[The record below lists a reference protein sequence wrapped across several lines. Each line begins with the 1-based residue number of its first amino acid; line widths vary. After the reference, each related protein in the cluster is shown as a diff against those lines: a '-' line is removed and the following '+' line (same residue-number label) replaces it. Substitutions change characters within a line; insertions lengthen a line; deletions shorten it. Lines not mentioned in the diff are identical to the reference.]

1 MTPCQQG
8 SLTLSR
14 ATSFPCLFSLHLRV
28 AVDCDTLSDPTRST
42 DSVQAPFYQCK
53 QPLEQQNKWYALQA
67 SQHTPGR
74 PGIPS
79 GPWRWPSA
87 ACPPF
92 ASGAWPGPAPC
103 RAVQLLGSHVP
114 RLMKRAAW
122 RMRVRSWMPPFPP
135 LTHGF
140 APHESP
146 RGEAFP
152 GGSSRRGWSSTG
164 RSLLQVFGPRSTCFH
179 KTMAKSTALVSMTMH
194 FASQPH
200 PTKTAGLEITGK
212 TLPVRETTWESW
224 QIRVLK
230 CCYSADEMSASG
242 LARAAACGD
251 VCCASSPLSTDPK
264 CFPAGNIH
272 EQPCWLPEC
281 RAFPRGHHSISP
293 WVALLWATIP
303 IVTCSLLG
311 ISYRFNARFIT
322 YPRKYNPNKMK
333 TTNYKTKYLFHQPW
347 NFLAPNDNKI
357 DSIYLKTIV

>member
-103 RAVQLLGSHVP
+103 RTVQLLGSHVP
-114 RLMKRAAW
+114 RLMKMAAW

-146 RGEAFP
+146 GEKL
-152 GGSSRRGWSSTG
+152 
-164 RSLLQVFGPRSTCFH
+164 SLVAAAGEDG
-179 KTMAKSTALVSMTMH
+179 AALVDLCSRSSDPEAQ
-194 FASQPH
+194 AS
-200 PTKTAGLEITGK
+200 TK
-212 TLPVRETTWESW
+212 
-224 QIRVLK
+224 
-230 CCYSADEMSASG
+230 
-242 LARAAACGD
+242 
-251 VCCASSPLSTDPK
+251 
-264 CFPAGNIH
+264 
-272 EQPCWLPEC
+272 
-281 RAFPRGHHSISP
+281 P
-293 WVALLWATIP
+293 W
-303 IVTCSLLG
+303 
-311 ISYRFNARFIT
+311 RN
-322 YPRKYNPNKMK
+322 
-333 TTNYKTKYLFHQPW
+333 
-347 NFLAPNDNKI
+347 
-357 DSIYLKTIV
+357 

>member
-14 ATSFPCLFSLHLRV
+14 DTSFPCLFSLHLWV
-28 AVDCDTLSDPTRST
+28 TVDCDTLADPTRST

-53 QPLEQQNKWYALQA
+53 QPLEQQNKWYALPA
-67 SQHTPGR
+67 SQRTPGR

-92 ASGAWPGPAPC
+92 ASGAWPGPPPC

-114 RLMKRAAW
+114 RLMKAW

-152 GGSSRRGWSSTG
+152 GGSCRGGWSSTG
-164 RSLLQVFGPRSTCFH
+164 GSLFQVFGPRSTCCH
-179 KTMAKSTALVSMTMH
+179 KTRAKLTALVSMTMP

-224 QIRVLK
+224 QIRECWNVGTQLVW
-230 CCYSADEMSASG
+230 YVSTLM
-242 LARAAACGD
+242 LRRRWD
-251 VCCASSPLSTDPK
+251 VCKWAGESSSTWCCVLCLQSFIHKPK
-264 CFPAGNIH
+264 T
-272 EQPCWLPEC
+272 LPSWEHPWAAMLAAREC
-281 RAFPRGHHSISP
+281 RAFPRGHHESSHHKS
-293 WVALLWATIP
+293 LCFKQQFSLIP
-303 IVTCSLLG
+303 VH
-311 ISYRFNARFIT
+311 Y
-322 YPRKYNPNKMK
+322 
-333 TTNYKTKYLFHQPW
+333 
-347 NFLAPNDNKI
+347 
-357 DSIYLKTIV
+357 